1 MTDELTPLKRHQ
13 IRSRLSSH
21 SQTQIQSSV
30 YDVYSHL
37 SQKRASGQL
46 NTIEEGLFNKLQ
58 NDSSINDIV
67 ASSISGISD
76 KFILSSSLALDD
88 QKQSGEAIKKYEE
101 EQLKIAEGWQRYSNS
116 VGVPRGIAEAI
127 GSSVNLFKDMSEKG
141 IDGFA
146 QSLNEVPIPTSLL
159 LEKQALAQQI
169 REIEDPQGS

>member
-1 MTDELTPLKRHQ
+1 MGEDAQQALMLPESTETFLQATANNMKVTGLNLTKEVIEAVEKGRVKSPEEAINILKKGFSKQLQVETADGQPLSFEMTDELTPLKRHQ

-88 QKQSGEAIKKYEE
+88 QKQSGEAIK
-101 EQLKIAEGWQRYSNS
+101 NC
-116 VGVPRGIAEAI
+116 
-127 GSSVNLFKDMSEKG
+127 
-141 IDGFA
+141 
-146 QSLNEVPIPTSLL
+146 
-159 LEKQALAQQI
+159 
-169 REIEDPQGS
+169 